1 MENQTKNAKPEAA
14 LYLIPVT
21 LGGDVAHD
29 QVLPAHNREV
39 ILSLRHFIV
48 EELRTARRFL
58 KQVEKTID

>member
-1 MENQTKNAKPEAA
+1 MEKPKGNKNILKILTMENQTKNAKPEAA

-39 ILSLRHFIV
+39 ILSLRHVIV
-48 EELRTARRFL
+48 E
-58 KQVEKTID
+58 